1 MSEEK
6 GMVSQEAVTA
16 TSADAGS
23 IMPLAAD
30 LSRTQDVTTV
40 SEVSTINSTDQFYM
54 NQSGKFVQVDY
65 SKLAD
70 AILGKISSKT
80 YSLDQGTKTLIAAI
94 NELNSKISNMSFDYF
109 EQTNNNFPK
118 FCYENTEQATYKT
131 FYVSTSVENMLDKFI
146 PGGKAGTALCIRGAN
161 IMTMIYLTVSRDL
174 YIGMVSSSNLDSG
187 GIWKSY
193 NGQVYDFN

>member
-6 GMVSQEAVTA
+6 RMVSQESVTA

-94 NELNSKISNMSFDYF
+94 NELNSKTNIYVDSVSGFQSIFNKLTTLRCYPIQCDGAFMGEISNG
-109 EQTNNNFPK
+109 K
-118 FCYENTEQATYKT
+118 I
-131 FYVSTSVENMLDKFI
+131 TSS
-146 PGGKAGTALCIRGAN
+146 GRGVASKN
-161 IMTMIYLTVSRDL
+161 
-174 YIGMVSSSNLDSG
+174 SG
-187 GIWKSY
+187 GTCDLMLLVIESPSTIYSFRINLSDGQTSY
-193 NGQVYDFN
+193 FCSFEGENFSI

>member
-80 YSLDQGTKTLIAAI
+80 YSLDQGTKTLIAAL
-94 NELNSKISNMSFDYF
+94 NELNSKTLGCESIGEIRQGDSEYNSSAANKALQDAYAAIVRTSYFNGLLYARREDSINPTYWRVEGLKSSDNYGYIKITSYSNNMEEHKYVLMEGSWSWIS
-109 EQTNNNFPK
+109 
-118 FCYENTEQATYKT
+118 
-131 FYVSTSVENMLDKFI
+131 
-146 PGGKAGTALCIRGAN
+146 
-161 IMTMIYLTVSRDL
+161 
-174 YIGMVSSSNLDSG
+174 
-187 GIWKSY
+187 
-193 NGQVYDFN
+193 

>member
-6 GMVSQEAVTA
+6 RMVSQEAVTA

-94 NELNSKISNMSFDYF
+94 NELNSKTFEASNVVTDILQLDEMEKTKISYVNGALINQKSVYGFALTIDYGSVMSQLVFGSFSGASGIAVRGKSGSPLQWKDW
-109 EQTNNNFPK
+109 K
-118 FCYENTEQATYKT
+118 F
-131 FYVSTSVENMLDKFI
+131 L
-146 PGGKAGTALCIRGAN
+146 
-161 IMTMIYLTVSRDL
+161 
-174 YIGMVSSSNLDSG
+174 
-187 GIWKSY
+187 
-193 NGQVYDFN
+193 

>member
-1 MSEEK
+1 MADQK
-6 GMVSQEAVTA
+6 INALPTKTAVT
-16 TSADAGS
+16 SGDKFLMSG
-23 IMPLAAD
+23 AAEEY
-30 LSRTQDVTTV
+30 L
-40 SEVSTINSTDQFYM
+40 I
-54 NQSGKFVQVDY
+54 DY
-65 SKLAD
+65 DKLAT
-70 AILGKISSKT
+70 AILNKLTSKT
-80 YSLDQGTKTLIAAI
+80 FTLDQGTKTLIAAV

-118 FCYENTEQATYKT
+118 FCYENTEQATYKA

-146 PGGKAGTALCIRGAN
+146 PGGEAGTALCIRGAN
-161 IMTMIYLTVSRDL
+161 IMTMIYLTVNRDL

>member
-1 MSEEK
+1 MNEEK
-6 GMVSQEAVTA
+6 GMVSQEAVAA
-16 TSADAGS
+16 TSADTGS

-30 LSRTQDVTTV
+30 LSKTQDVTKV

-94 NELNSKISNMSFDYF
+94 NELNSKSWEISYNELKENDNLNNKTKSGFYRITDDLKAKTIINNPITGIASCSF
-109 EQTNNNFPK
+109 TMM
-118 FCYENTEQATYKT
+118 
-131 FYVSTSVENMLDKFI
+131 V
-146 PGGKAGTALCIRGAN
+146 LCIQPEHYSTQILVPYAN
-161 IMTMIYLTVSRDL
+161 DVDKIYVRK
-174 YIGMVSSSNLDSG
+174 MVNDKWG
-187 GIWKSY
+187 TWKSFS
-193 NGQVYDFN
+193 FN

>member
-94 NELNSKISNMSFDYF
+94 NELNSKSL
-109 EQTNNNFPK
+109 FPIK
-118 FCYENTEQATYKT
+118 YYNADSVTHG
-131 FYVSTSVENMLDKFI
+131 STSNRATIIKRMYETYFTNKQNSVLFFGIRYSQGYYYFYIMYSVTTRVYVLEVSYYLDV
-146 PGGKAGTALCIRGAN
+146 G
-161 IMTMIYLTVSRDL
+161 TMIWQRNT
-174 YIGMVSSSNLDSG
+174 DSG
-187 GIWKSY
+187 DFEAKS
-193 NGQVYDFN
+193 

>member
-6 GMVSQEAVTA
+6 GMVSQEAVTT

-23 IMPLAAD
+23 ITPLAAD

-94 NELNSKISNMSFDYF
+94 NELNSKTKTDPYSMGEYI
-109 EQTNNNFPK
+109 PK
-118 FCYENTEQATYKT
+118 NSDLND
-131 FYVSTSVENMLDKFI
+131 YVSPGVYTSAASD
-146 PGGKAGTALCIRGAN
+146 
-161 IMTMIYLTVSRDL
+161 
-174 YIGMVSSSNLDSG
+174 VSSTLENAPYTGTGFRLEVKELTSDSG
-187 GIWKSY
+187 NSVLQIAYKPNDNVIHIRNKFNSIWKDWT
-193 NGQVYDFN
+193 QL

>member
-94 NELNSKISNMSFDYF
+94 NELNSKSKISYSLRDSTNIPASADMNTYTEPGNYSCNGATPSTLKNCPFSDSFLLKVEYPTGSPTYRS
-109 EQTNNNFPK
+109 QTFIL
-118 FCYENTEQATYKT
+118 YSDRRIAYR
-131 FYVSTSVENMLDKFI
+131 FYN
-146 PGGKAGTALCIRGAN
+146 
-161 IMTMIYLTVSRDL
+161 
-174 YIGMVSSSNLDSG
+174 VSSGSWSNFTYYKGS
-187 GIWKSY
+187 SS
-193 NGQVYDFN
+193 

>member
-1 MSEEK
+1 MNEEK
-6 GMVSQEAVTA
+6 GMVSQEAVAA
-16 TSADAGS
+16 TSADTGS

-30 LSRTQDVTTV
+30 LSKTQDVTKV

-94 NELNSKISNMSFDYF
+94 NELNSKTLTAYDVGRVGQSNSAYYNSEESNNILKNMFQEITEYRYFSGIFWAKRTEEALSPALWRIDGLKNTDSSGYVKISTYANGY
-109 EQTNNNFPK
+109 
-118 FCYENTEQATYKT
+118 TEHI
-131 FYVSTSVENMLDKFI
+131 FSSTSGNWSW
-146 PGGKAGTALCIRGAN
+146 
-161 IMTMIYLTVSRDL
+161 VS
-174 YIGMVSSSNLDSG
+174 
-187 GIWKSY
+187 
-193 NGQVYDFN
+193 

>member
-94 NELNSKISNMSFDYF
+94 NELNSKTSN
-109 EQTNNNFPK
+109 EIK
-118 FCYENTEQATYKT
+118 FTYKNYPVDSFENISAMLRQCADDMPSDSKTYIARIVYGST
-131 FYVSTSVENMLDKFI
+131 FAAIIQSYDDDTYRAVFAISYTLSEPSFQVKR
-146 PGGKAGTALCIRGAN
+146 RGEW
-161 IMTMIYLTVSRDL
+161 IS
-174 YIGMVSSSNLDSG
+174 
-187 GIWKSY
+187 
-193 NGQVYDFN
+193 

>member
-94 NELNSKISNMSFDYF
+94 NELNSKSVLAYDFGLLDCNSYVYNSDECLQKFKSAFAEAPNARYFSGVLYAKRISTAGIAAGWRIDGFKSNS
-109 EQTNNNFPK
+109 
-118 FCYENTEQATYKT
+118 ENGYVKISTYVEG
-131 FYVSTSVENMLDKFI
+131 YVEHTLSN
-146 PGGKAGTALCIRGAN
+146 
-161 IMTMIYLTVSRDL
+161 
-174 YIGMVSSSNLDSG
+174 YIGDWEWVD
-187 GIWKSY
+187 
-193 NGQVYDFN
+193 

>member
-6 GMVSQEAVTA
+6 GMVSQEAVTT

-94 NELNSKISNMSFDYF
+94 NELNSKSILSIGYLQIDEYRNGARLIHGELFQGRGKSFGLEYQYDADSLHYGAQLIISYADGI
-109 EQTNNNFPK
+109 K
-118 FCYENTEQATYKT
+118 FRHLNRSVWSDWKQ
-131 FYVSTSVENMLDKFI
+131 VSAVPL
-146 PGGKAGTALCIRGAN
+146 P
-161 IMTMIYLTVSRDL
+161 
-174 YIGMVSSSNLDSG
+174 
-187 GIWKSY
+187 
-193 NGQVYDFN
+193 

>member
-1 MSEEK
+1 MNEEK
-6 GMVSQEAVTA
+6 GMVSQEAVAA
-16 TSADAGS
+16 TSADTGS

-30 LSRTQDVTTV
+30 LSKTQDVTKV

-94 NELNSKISNMSFDYF
+94 NELNSKSKNMLS
-109 EQTNNNFPK
+109 
-118 FCYENTEQATYKT
+118 KT
-131 FYVSTSVENMLDKFI
+131 MQSTSDILE
-146 PGGKAGTALCIRGAN
+146 TALSLPDETLTFVSCSGSGYTGEAPNISYKYGTGIILKRNAN
-161 IMTMIYLTVSRDL
+161 SLSVIWFSGNIGWPPIFNSRISDAWQGWT
-174 YIGMVSSSNLDSG
+174 YF
-187 GIWKSY
+187 
-193 NGQVYDFN
+193 NGTKAD

>member
-94 NELNSKISNMSFDYF
+94 NELNSKTLKTSNPQDFDVDKAMIPGIYG
-109 EQTNNNFPK
+109 TNNSSP
-118 FCYENTEQATYKT
+118 
-131 FYVSTSVENMLDKFI
+131 STMGWKNYPINDTGYLLVELN
-146 PGGKAGTALCIRGAN
+146 AN
-161 IMTMIYLTVSRDL
+161 ILSQKYISYQGILCYRAKYNYDDWEWSNWGKITMTQVS
-174 YIGMVSSSNLDSG
+174 
-187 GIWKSY
+187 
-193 NGQVYDFN
+193 Q